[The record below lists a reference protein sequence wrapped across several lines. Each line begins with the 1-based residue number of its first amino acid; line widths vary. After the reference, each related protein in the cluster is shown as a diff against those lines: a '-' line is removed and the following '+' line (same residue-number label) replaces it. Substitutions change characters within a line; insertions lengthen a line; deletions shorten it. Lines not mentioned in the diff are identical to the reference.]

1 MLPRNPEEWN
11 ELAAI
16 FAKVSRDELFGGCV
30 SAVDGFFQVIT
41 CPKASEVSN
50 QTSYNS
56 GHYENFG
63 LNCQAV
69 CTHDLTF
76 IYFGVVAPGSIN
88 DIIALMKTD
97 NLMEE
102 IRKLA
107 LGRFLVGDAAY
118 ELTEH
123 VLTPYTGSQQS
134 DQGKDA
140 SNFTCHR
147 SELELRW
154 HLGDSQ

>member
-1 MLPRNPEEWN
+1 M
-11 ELAAI
+11 
-16 FAKVSRDELFGGCV
+16 SQDEVFGGCV
-30 SAVDGFFQVIT
+30 SAVDGFFQAIT

-50 QTSYNS
+50 QTSYYS
-56 GHYENFG
+56 GHYKNFG

-69 CTHDLTF
+69 CTCDLSF
-76 IYFGVVAPGSIN
+76 MYFGVVALGSTN
-88 DIIALMKTD
+88 DIIAITKTD

-102 IRKLA
+102 IRKLS

-123 VLTPYTGSQQS
+123 LLTPYTGSQWS

-140 SNFTCHR
+140 FNFY
-147 SELELRW
+147 L
-154 HLGDSQ
+154 SQVQIRIEMAFG

>member
-1 MLPRNPEEWN
+1 MLPRNPEECD
-11 ELAAI
+11 EVAAG
-16 FAKVSRDELFGGCV
+16 FVKVSRDELFGGCV
-30 SAVDGFFQVIT
+30 SAVDSFFQAIT

-50 QTSYNS
+50 QTSYYR

-63 LNCQAV
+63 LNCQEV
-69 CTHDLTF
+69 CTHDLSF
-76 IYFGVVAPGSIN
+76 IYFGVVTLGSTN
-88 DIIALMKTD
+88 DMIAITKTD
-97 NLMEE
+97 NLVDE

-123 VLTPYTGSQQS
+123 LLNPYTGSQWS

-140 SNFTCHR
+140 FNFYF
-147 SELELRW
+147 
-154 HLGDSQ
+154 SQV

>member
-1 MLPRNPEEWN
+1 M
-11 ELAAI
+11 
-16 FAKVSRDELFGGCV
+16 SRDELFGGCV
-30 SAVDGFFQVIT
+30 GAVDGFFQAIT
-41 CPKASEVSN
+41 CPPVSEVSN
-50 QTSYNS
+50 QTSYYS

-76 IYFGVVAPGSIN
+76 IYFGVVAPGSTN
-88 DIIALMKTD
+88 NIIAITKTG
-97 NLMEE
+97 NLMDE

-107 LGRFLVGDAAY
+107 PGRFLVGDAAY

-123 VLTPYTGSQQS
+123 LLTPFTGSQRL

-140 SNFTCHR
+140 FNFY
-147 SELELRW
+147 L
-154 HLGDSQ
+154 SQVRIRIEMAFG